1 MNIDDFKF
9 TVSEGSIT
17 LTFSDG
23 QTRVYKF
30 DKVEPDAIQIAAGVK
45 VNGTDLEFADKSVAL
60 ADINAVFESHY
71 STYLLADGLYYV
83 TDAFDGAAERITE
96 YCPHLIE
103 LSDNTFI
110 DKDEITDFLV
120 DVRTVNGMYTINA
133 VVGIC
138 LIPVD
143 DERNFMDAVKKR
155 DGLCAKYLRSDKDVD

>member
-1 MNIDDFKF
+1 MSLMITDD
-9 TVSEGSIT
+9 EIR
-17 LTFSDG
+17 LTAKNW
-23 QTRVYKF
+23 QIHVYKF

-45 VNGTDLEFADKSVAL
+45 VNGADLEFADKSVAL

-103 LSDNTFI
+103 FNDTTFI

-133 VVGIC
+133 VVDIC